1 MEWGVGASQ
10 QKTKGIPPNICYNR
24 PNQSLEFKFILVEL
38 VVLSVFLKLPIIK
51 IAHDK
56 NEALKNTNV
65 QKNYLGP
72 KGSTRLGI
80 NP

>member
-1 MEWGVGASQ
+1 
-10 QKTKGIPPNICYNR
+10 
-24 PNQSLEFKFILVEL
+24 VEL